1 MRGRRH
7 TNTLL
12 FGALPGALVI
22 ATTALGASVAEARPP
37 LLPERAGCE
46 LWLGEA
52 HGNDPGVR
60 INLRLC
66 PREGGALTGEL
77 QWSGQ
82 ESGWNVRAV
91 EGTRTG
97 DQIGLRDVRI
107 VEERPEPGWRFC
119 TIERYELRAVG
130 SDRLS
135 GRYVST
141 SCNDQATLELRRV
154 EGPTGGDPTRT
165 SETRNEAE
173 TPLAI
178 EAPTVEPPVPG
189 ATEQSSGCGCQVG
202 TPASPSAMSFFLGGF
217 VLWRRFR
224 WTRKY

>member
-1 MRGRRH
+1 MPRRRP
-7 TNTLL
+7 TEALVC
-12 FGALPGALVI
+12 GALLI
-22 ATTALGASVAEARPP
+22 MTATLSTSVAEARPP

-66 PREGGALTGEL
+66 PGEGASLTGEL
-77 QWSGQ
+77 QWSGE

-97 DQIGLRDVRI
+97 DQIRLRDVRI

-141 SCNDQATLELRRV
+141 SCDDQATVELRRV
-154 EGPTGGDPTRT
+154 EGSAGGDPTRT
-165 SETRNEAE
+165 PETRTGA
-173 TPLAI
+173 LDQQGI
-178 EAPTVEPPVPG
+178 EAPIIDPPAPG
-189 ATEQSSGCGCQVG
+189 STEQNSGCGCQVG
-202 TPASPSAMSFFLGGF
+202 PPASPVTLAMLILSM
-217 VLWRRFR
+217 VLWLGFRR
-224 WTRKY
+224 TQSH

>member
-1 MRGRRH
+1 MLGPRL
-7 TNTLL
+7 TAKLL
-12 FGALPGALVI
+12 FGALFVGM
-22 ATTALGASVAEARPP
+22 ATLSPTLWASVAEARPP

-66 PREGGALTGEL
+66 PREGDALTGEL

-97 DQIGLRDVRI
+97 DQIRLRDVRI

-154 EGPTGGDPTRT
+154 EGRTGGDPTRT
-165 SETRNEAE
+165 SETPNGAE
-173 TPLAI
+173 TPRGI
-178 EAPTVEPPVPG
+178 EAPTVEPPVSG

-202 TPASPSAMSFFLGGF
+202 TPTSPVTMALLVLG
-217 VLWRRFR
+217 VALWRRFR
-224 WTRKY
+224 WTRNH